1 MLRKFSGG
9 SRNSRTSQRPK
20 LLVHN
25 EHSHEKDEHA
35 GQRMPGEELS
45 WTSPDV
51 PTETNF
57 GRGGEGKLKLEVVSS
72 KAVAESH

>member
-1 MLRKFSGG
+1 MKK
-9 SRNSRTSQRPK
+9 TSKPAARRRA
-20 LLVHN
+20 
-25 EHSHEKDEHA
+25 HA
-35 GQRMPGEELS
+35 SEELS

-51 PTETNF
+51 PAETNF